1 MFQIFSVIF
10 YCHSMNII
18 HRDLKPENILI
29 ERKEKNGYF
38 RIKIIDFGTAKI
50 FETGKI
56 EKKVIGSS
64 YYIAPE
70 VLAKNYSEKC
80 DLWSCGVIMYILL
93 TSRPP
98 FAGDTDQE
106 IVQKIK
112 QGHYD
117 MTQSPW
123 NKISAEAKNLVKS
136 LLQRDPTK
144 RISAEEALNHPFFKM
159 LKTKE
164 KLNELKNNKM
174 DYINNLKNYRS
185 GKVLQT
191 AALAFIIHNCNQHE
205 EIQEAT
211 KLFNKF
217 DFSQD
222 GQINKQELLKGF
234 RQVFGINDESL
245 EEDIDKIFKNIDS
258 DNNGVIE
265 FEEFLRAA
273 VDKEKLLT
281 DDILKF
287 AFRYFDKD
295 GSGEITPTEMAS
307 VFFPGQ
313 DDNPE
318 IQKQV
323 QFIVNQ
329 LDENGDGRIS
339 YNEFSN
345 MMKNIL
351 KET

>member
-1 MFQIFSVIF
+1 
-10 YCHSMNII
+10 MNII

-50 FETGKI
+50 LEKGKI

-98 FAGDTDQE
+98 FSGDTDQE

-112 QGHYD
+112 IGHYD

-123 NKISAEAKNLVKS
+123 NKISTEGKNLVIS

-144 RISAEEALNHPFFKM
+144 RISAEEALNHPFFKNQ
-159 LKTKE
+159 KTKE

-174 DYINNLKNYRS
+174 DYINNLKNY
-185 GKVLQT
+185 KPDKILQT
-191 AALAFIIHNCNQHE
+191 AALAFIIHNCSQHE

-222 GQINKQELLKGF
+222 GKISKQELLKGF
-234 RQVFGINDESL
+234 RQVFGIEDESL
-245 EEDIDKIFKNIDS
+245 EEDIDQIFKNIDS
-258 DNNGVIE
+258 DNNCVIE
-265 FEEFLRAA
+265 FEEFVRAA

-281 DDILKF
+281 EDILKF

-295 GSGEITPTEMAS
+295 GSGEITPIEIGN
-307 VFFPGQ
+307 VFFAGRQ
-313 DDNPE
+313 DDPE
-318 IQKQV
+318 IQKQII
-323 QFIVNQ
+323 FILNQ
-329 LDENGDGRIS
+329 LDINGDGKIS
-339 YNEFSN
+339 FEEFSII
-345 MMKNIL
+345 MKNIL